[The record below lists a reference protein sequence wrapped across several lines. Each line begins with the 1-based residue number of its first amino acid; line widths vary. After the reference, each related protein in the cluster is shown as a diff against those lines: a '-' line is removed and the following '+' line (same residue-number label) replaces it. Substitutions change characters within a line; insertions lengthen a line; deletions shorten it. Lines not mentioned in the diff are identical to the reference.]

1 MLAFL
6 LAVTLPQGP
15 APIDLDALFA
25 AAPSMATHAAI
36 LKDRAEHRLQ
46 ILVAVPVTGEDG
58 RTTLVRSRLG
68 DAAQYF
74 YPASSIKLCGA
85 VALLLELS
93 RLNAERDT
101 AHGLHSEWRIGT
113 RFDGD
118 VVFDR
123 DASNLDGGRATIR
136 HDLRKLLLVSDN
148 LAYNHCLEVLGA
160 DRINTAMWAA
170 GMRSTRLW
178 HRLAEA
184 HTVEENMQTRPVTL
198 RTGEV
203 VTELPARAAAVELSN
218 ADFTELQLGT
228 GHLIDGELVAGPMSF
243 AQKNAISLEDLQ
255 DVLVEVVRPEID
267 TGKVGFPGLTLEQRR
282 FFVSTLG
289 ELPRE
294 SANPQFDPEQV
305 PDHACKWILRGVR
318 RVIPAEHV
326 RVYDKIGRAY
336 GFTVENAYVEDTRTG
351 RGFFFA
357 MVLYSNPDGV
367 LNDDRY
373 GYAEIAEPFFDDVG
387 EVVARSV
394 FSSTR

>member
-6 LAVTLPQGP
+6 VVLALPQGP
-15 APIDLDALFA
+15 APIDLDAVLD
-25 AAPSMATHAAI
+25 AAPSMTAHAAI
-36 LKDRAEHRLQ
+36 CKAPAEHRLQ
-46 ILVAVPVTGEDG
+46 ILVGVPVTGDDG
-58 RTTLVRSRLG
+58 RTTLVRSRVG
-68 DAAQYF
+68 DPKQYF
-74 YPASSIKLCGA
+74 YPASSVKLCAA
-85 VALLLELS
+85 VALLLELN
-93 RLNAERDT
+93 RIDAERGT
-101 AHGLHSEWRIGT
+101 AHGLDSEWRIGA

-118 VVFDR
+118 AVFDR

-136 HDLRKLLLVSDN
+136 HDLRKMLLVSDN

-160 DRINTAMWAA
+160 DRLNEAMWAA
-170 GMRSTRLW
+170 GLRSARLW
-178 HRLAEA
+178 HRLSESRSL
-184 HTVEENMQTRPVTL
+184 TENMQTRPVTL

-203 VTELPARAAAVELSN
+203 ATELPAREAAAKLSN
-218 ADFTELQLGT
+218 ADFTELSLGS
-228 GHLIDGELVAGPMSF
+228 GHLSDGKLVAAPMSF

-267 TGKVGFPGLTLEQRR
+267 TGKRGFPGLSIGQRR
-282 FFVSTLG
+282 FLVSTLG

-294 SANPQFDPEQV
+294 SANPHFDPEKV

-318 RVIPAEHV
+318 RVIPAEHL

-357 MVLYSNPDGV
+357 MVLYTNPDGV

-387 EVVARSV
+387 ELITRVVFATPR
-394 FSSTR
+394 